1 MRGSILSSG
10 VEEID
15 SVSER
20 LGICRE
26 VSDDAKRLFT
36 QALEN
41 GYFIH
46 SPKEGAR
53 GALYAACRLHNEAI
67 SFNYIGGFYVEDR
80 KKVFRAYL
88 QIKRGLNLS
97 PTPVNAIGLLSGL
110 CSRLGVPDG
119 VESKARDILCKL
131 DTESSDG
138 RSPQIVALASI
149 SIASA
154 SCGYKIS
161 FKEMHEKTGSNAS
174 TIKYAARSMAE
185 ELGMEPVIGAVR
197 NLCSILSLPL
207 HVSRTALD
215 ILSEVEHSSVN
226 ALKRPIG
233 IIAAG
238 VVCLAA
244 KRSDFALSVKEVSDC
259 AGVNEQSAKK
269 LFNELERIFQ

>member
-1 MRGSILSSG
+1 MRERTISIG
-10 VEEID
+10 FEEINAL
-15 SVSER
+15 SKR
-20 LGICRE
+20 LNICE
-26 VSDDAKRLFT
+26 KVSDDAKKIFL
-36 QALEN
+36 QALDS
-41 GYFIH
+41 GYFLR
-46 SPKEGAR
+46 SPRDGAR
-53 GALYAACRLHNEAI
+53 AALYAACRSNGESI

-97 PTPVNAIGLLSGL
+97 PAPVNAIDLLPGL

-119 VESKARDILCKL
+119 VESKARDILCRL

-161 FKEMHEKTGSNAS
+161 FREMHDMTGSNAS
-174 TIKYAARSMAE
+174 TIKYAARSMTE

-197 NLCSILSLPL
+197 NLCSLLSLPL

-226 ALKRPIG
+226 ALKRPIDV
-233 IIAAG
+233 IAAG

-244 KRSDFALSVKEVSDC
+244 KRSDFALSVKDVSDRV
-259 AGVNEQSAKK
+259 GVNEQSAKK
-269 LFNELERIFQ
+269 IFNEMERIFQ